1 MAYTSPDQLAANW
14 ELLLPNRP
22 TWATLT
28 TAELAKVLGL
38 SHQCLS
44 NWALRGKLPPPVIS
58 PKLNQRKTHYRISSI
73 RSWLE
78 GKTENE
84 IHWNWVETHV
94 PYDLE
99 SLEQAEYIVNQLYR
113 TLKIEKPLISGAF

>member
-1 MAYTSPDQLAANW
+1 MQKLSPNW
-14 ELLLPNRP
+14 APLDKRP
-22 TWATLT
+22 TWSTLT

-44 NWALRGKLPPPVIS
+44 NWALRGKLPPPVKS

-73 RSWLE
+73 RAWLE

-84 IHWNWVETHV
+84 IHRHWVDTHIF
-94 PYDLE
+94 YELE
-99 SLEQAEYIVNQLYR
+99 NLEQAEYIVNQLYR
-113 TLKIEKPLISGAF
+113 SLGLEKSSIPADFKA